1 MGGSFLQSS
10 SAKQVKRLAIDMDIS
25 PADRD
30 QVMAFLSQGQGFGYA
45 PASGQIVGILKQME
59 ETMSADLAS
68 LTEKENAA
76 IANYNELMAA
86 KEKQINADTAAIENK
101 IERIGNLGVE
111 IETMKADLSDTEESM
126 IEDKK
131 FLADLDKTCATKK
144 EEWDVRCKTRTEE
157 LLALT
162 DTVKILNDDDALE
175 LFKKTLPGSSLL
187 QTAVSSSEVRKQ
199 AIQALAGHND
209 VKIDLIALAIRG
221 KKVSFDKVI
230 KMIDD
235 MVVLL
240 KQEQQDDDDKKEMCE
255 MQLDKAED
263 DLKVLETTI
272 SDLEKSLAD
281 GKEEIATLTDEI
293 AALTKGLADLDKQVE
308 EAMVNRKEE
317 NEDYESLMAN
327 DAAALE
333 IIGMAKNRLNKFY
346 NPSMY
351 KAEAASFIQV
361 HLHTDKEAPAPP
373 PATWDA
379 YSKKSEESNGVIAM
393 MDSLVADLEKE
404 MQEAELEEKDAQGD
418 YEQFTRDAAEKRVQ
432 DSKSITE
439 KDGAKAE
446 AEVNLVKETKER
458 QTKMKEALATVNYIG
473 GVHKDCD
480 WLLQNY
486 DVRKTARVGES
497 EALTKAK
504 AVLSGADFS
513 LVQTN
518 RKFLRT
524 RK

>member
-59 ETMSADLAS
+59 ETMDADLAS

-86 KEKQINADTAAIENK
+86 KEKQINADTSAIEDK

-131 FLADLDKTCATKK
+131 FLQYLDKTCATKK
-144 EEWDVRCKTRTEE
+144 AEWDVRCKTRTEE
-157 LLALT
+157 LLALS
-162 DTVKILNDDDALE
+162 DTIKILNDDDALE

-187 QTAVSSSEVRKQ
+187 QTAVTSNEVRKQ

-230 KMIDD
+230 KMVDD
-235 MVVLL
+235 MVALL
-240 KQEQQDDDDKKEMCE
+240 KKEQQDDDDKKEMCE

-272 SDLEKSLAD
+272 SDLEKSIAD

-293 AALTKGLADLDKQVE
+293 AALTKGLEVLDKQVE
-308 EAMVNRKEE
+308 EAMVNRREE
-317 NEDYESLMAN
+317 NEDYQALMAN
-327 DAAALE
+327 NGAALE

-346 NPSMY
+346 NPAMY
-351 KAEAASFIQV
+351 KEPASFIQV
-361 HLHTDKEAPAPP
+361 HMHKAAVKDAPAPP

-379 YSKKSEESNGVIAM
+379 YSKKSEESNGVVAM
-393 MDSLVADLEKE
+393 MDSLIADLEKE

-439 KDGAKAE
+439 KEGAKAE

-458 QTKMKEALATVNYIG
+458 QTN
-473 GVHKDCD
+473 
-480 WLLQNY
+480 
-486 DVRKTARVGES
+486 
-497 EALTKAK
+497 
-504 AVLSGADFS
+504 
-513 LVQTN
+513 
-518 RKFLRT
+518 
-524 RK
+524 